1 MSRESAA
8 GMPPTLLC
16 IHGWGLNGSV
26 WQDLAGAL
34 AGRARVLAPDL
45 PGHGAR
51 AGEGRFGGLEAVADE
66 LAAGLDARVCV
77 VGWSLGGLL
86 ALSLARRHPDKV
98 SSLVLL
104 AATPRFVRA
113 PDWPHAMDPGVLA
126 DFARDLAG
134 DFSSTLT
141 RFLAL
146 QFLGAP
152 GRGEALRT
160 LKARCLAMPPAPG
173 ALAEGLE
180 ILRGTDLRAELAGLT
195 APVHGLFG
203 DLDTLVPVAVVPDLQ
218 RLRPDMS
225 VHVLRGAGHA
235 PLLTHVQEVADR
247 LLEWCDG
254 A

>member
-1 MSRESAA
+1 
-8 GMPPTLLC
+8 MPPTLLC

-134 DFSSTLT
+134 DFSSTLA

-173 ALAEGLE
+173 GWRKGSRSCGARICVPNSPALRRRYMACSAIWIPWYRWPWSRTCSGCGRTCRCMCCAG
-180 ILRGTDLRAELAGLT
+180 RGMH
-195 APVHGLFG
+195 P
-203 DLDTLVPVAVVPDLQ
+203 
-218 RLRPDMS
+218 
-225 VHVLRGAGHA
+225 
-235 PLLTHVQEVADR
+235 
-247 LLEWCDG
+247 C
-254 A
+254 